1 MVRKS
6 GGHNPESKY
15 INKKRQFVQQL
26 VKEKQ
31 VAIEAGVKERIKNL
45 ENEVID
51 EMMQAA
57 LGLDVDKEIEKRV
70 RLAQKMLK
78 EDKIEESASKSV
90 VSAGLSKSNKKN
102 VKF

>member
-31 VAIEAGVKERIKNL
+31 VAIEAGVKERMKNL

-57 LGLDVDKEIEKRV
+57 LSLDVDKEIEKRV
-70 RLAQKMLK
+70 RLA
-78 EDKIEESASKSV
+78 
-90 VSAGLSKSNKKN
+90 
-102 VKF
+102 